1 MKMVPISP
9 CNVPPAGIVG
19 VLMRMEERSKALK
32 EEVGRIVTH
41 KVNGRNE
48 MEFEQIRYAN
58 KMLFMKR
65 EGLLT

>member
-1 MKMVPISP
+1 MVPITL

-41 KVNGRNE
+41 KVTAE
-48 MEFEQIRYAN
+48 MTCNLKKLGMHIVYN
-58 KMLFMKR
+58 
-65 EGLLT
+65 